1 MILTYSYTIQ
11 TLMNFLPW
19 QMIVLNNYQNSLL
32 LINYIYILIR
42 LVIVYL
48 VPNIKIWT
56 NLNCIFAEK
65 KLSSI
70 LQISWHT
77 N

>member
-56 NLNCIFAEK
+56 NLNCIFVEK
-65 KLSSI
+65 KL
-70 LQISWHT
+70 
-77 N
+77 NK